1 MDRIGKI
8 RQLLEDSPED
18 LFLKHA
24 LALEYIKIER
34 DKEARLLFEEILNTN
49 PDFVGS
55 YYHLGKLYER
65 CNLIEKAEAV
75 YQNGIAAA
83 IKCGDT
89 HAANELRAALDDAE

>member
-49 PDFVGS
+49 PDYVGS

-65 CNLIEKAEAV
+65 SNLIEKAKAV

-83 IKCGDT
+83 IKCGNT